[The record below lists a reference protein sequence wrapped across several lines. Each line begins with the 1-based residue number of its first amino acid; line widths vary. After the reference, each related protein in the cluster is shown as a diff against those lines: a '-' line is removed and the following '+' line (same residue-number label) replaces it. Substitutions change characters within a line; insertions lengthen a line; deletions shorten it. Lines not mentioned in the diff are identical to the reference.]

1 MKHIEKQAAFIAM
14 LWSGLLADPAC
25 ADNTCVNQNTMLDG
39 YGKGFYGLL
48 RIVLLRLSATTGSI
62 SFDGLQ
68 KAGARAPNPSGT
80 LSLH

>member
-1 MKHIEKQAAFIAM
+1 MKHIEKQAAFIVM

-48 RIVLLRLSATTGSI
+48 
-62 SFDGLQ
+62 
-68 KAGARAPNPSGT
+68 
-80 LSLH
+80 